1 MKASS
6 SVCDAGC
13 VISKKLQSLQ
23 VSAQME
29 HTFRY
34 LWGVCLS
41 SHTDACVEQNF
52 SVCQHVS
59 RCSCLSYHRQFQF
72 FWHAGLSTP
81 WRHQQVAAGDR
92 DVGDIND
99 RMTRVILASNNEC
112 IGTAARIQADG
123 LSVSSRHEFLDATGW
138 GEKLE
143 FVASSPH
150 DDIIFLQGKAKI
162 AECSRTAGSWSAF
175 SGQSCPTSGMSSSI
189 HLSWQLVS

>member
-1 MKASS
+1 M
-6 SVCDAGC
+6 
-13 VISKKLQSLQ
+13 
-23 VSAQME
+23 
-29 HTFRY
+29 
-34 LWGVCLS
+34 
-41 SHTDACVEQNF
+41 
-52 SVCQHVS
+52 
-59 RCSCLSYHRQFQF
+59 
-72 FWHAGLSTP
+72 
-81 WRHQQVAAGDR
+81 
-92 DVGDIND
+92 
-99 RMTRVILASNNEC
+99 ILASNNEC

-123 LSVSSRHEFLDATGW
+123 LSVSSRHVFVDGSEFLDATGW